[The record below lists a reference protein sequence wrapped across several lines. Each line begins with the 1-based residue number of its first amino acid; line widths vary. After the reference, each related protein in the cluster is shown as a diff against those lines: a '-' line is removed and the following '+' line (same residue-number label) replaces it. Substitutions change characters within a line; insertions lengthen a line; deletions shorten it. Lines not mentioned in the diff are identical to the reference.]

1 MDSYTNFAAV
11 YDTFMDQEPYDKWA
25 DNVCSLLEKFSEDRF
40 SKPSFRE
47 NPSESG
53 GQVNADD
60 LVKETS
66 GSKMLQE
73 STPVLNEGAEE
84 GSGRPFVVDLG
95 CGTGKLTE
103 ILAARGYDMLGID
116 LSGDMLSIAME
127 RKIASGSDI
136 IYSQQDMRDFELY
149 GPADAMVSV
158 GDSVNYLLEESDI
171 EAMFRC
177 VEQWLVPG
185 GVFVFDYKTIHLYRD
200 VIGDRTI
207 AEDRGDCAFIWDNY
221 YEPDTCIN
229 EYDLAVFVAEDE
241 DGQVFRRF
249 DEVHRQRG
257 YETDRLRRAAEAAGL
272 IWLTQQDSGTG
283 EDVTKETER
292 ALAVVKKPDVE

>member
-66 GSKMLQE
+66 ESKMLQE
-73 STPVLNEGAEE
+73 STPVLTEGEE
-84 GSGRPFVVDLG
+84 ESGRPFVVDLG

-116 LSGDMLSIAME
+116 LSGDMLTIAME

-177 VEQWLVPG
+177 VAQWLVPG